1 MMLWSARMWKT
12 LRDELRET
20 VWLAS
25 LITGLSV
32 LSVGLAVVLAA
43 A

>member
-1 MMLWSARMWKT
+1 MWKT

-20 VWLAS
+20 VLLAS
-25 LITGLSV
+25 LVAGLSV